1 MLSWCVGNN
10 LDLTPMIKL
19 FISIHMFGIG
29 GQELLLILILGLII
43 LGPKRLPELARYL
56 GKAMGELQRTADQ
69 IKKDIDVTVE
79 PDDKNA
85 DNNALDVK
93 VEEESRTDKSQDIKD
108 DARGGVTIERAKH
121 WKVKI
126 ACHLRIISRS

>member
-79 PDDKNA
+79 SDDKDA
-85 DNNALDVK
+85 GNNALDLQA
-93 VEEESRTDKSQDIKD
+93 EEESRTDKSQDIKD
-108 DARGGVTIERAKH
+108 DARGGVTIGHKDNSYDPDDIEG
-121 WKVKI
+121 
-126 ACHLRIISRS
+126 

>member
-1 MLSWCVGNN
+1 VLSWCVGNN

-108 DARGGVTIERAKH
+108 DARGGVTISHKDNSYDPDDIEG
-121 WKVKI
+121 
-126 ACHLRIISRS
+126 